1 MAKNPYQGDDVD
13 YFEAA
18 RDKEGGVKQ
27 TGLAPSAKL
36 SNFGAAFN
44 AARKAGDKTFTFKGK
59 QYTTEVA
66 KPKAKPAEKG
76 PDTATLDRIAAK
88 QRDEDKGP
96 DKATLDRIARKQAE
110 EAKGPSDAE
119 LDRLAK
125 KYDAKKDRPG
135 SEVLA
140 EKMEK
145 GQPKMQGAYREAFGN
160 IRKALGFKSGGSV
173 KVSGASKRA
182 DGCAVRGKT
191 RGKMV

>member
-76 PDTATLDRIAAK
+76 PD
-88 QRDEDKGP
+88 
-96 DKATLDRIARKQAE
+96 KATLDRIDRKAKE
-110 EAKGPSDAE
+110 EDKGPSEADIKRME
-119 LDRLAK
+119 K
-125 KYDAKKDRPG
+125 KFDTKKDRPG
-135 SEVLA
+135 SEVIA
-140 EKMEK
+140 EKQEK
-145 GQPKMQGAYREAFGN
+145 AQPKMQGAYREAFGN
-160 IRKALGFKSGGSV
+160 IKKALGFKSGGSV
-173 KVSGASKRA
+173 SASKRA

-191 RGKMV
+191 KGKMV